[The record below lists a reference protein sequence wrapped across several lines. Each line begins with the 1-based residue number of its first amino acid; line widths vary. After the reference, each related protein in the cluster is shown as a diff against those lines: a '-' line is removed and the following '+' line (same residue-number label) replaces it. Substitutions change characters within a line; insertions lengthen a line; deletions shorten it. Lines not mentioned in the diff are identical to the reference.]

1 MIKVFTKDNCMA
13 CKMTKNVLKDLG
25 IDFSEVN
32 IDQDSEAF
40 NYLIE
45 NNLRTLPIVEHN
57 NEVVAMGFQ
66 PQHLKKL
73 KK

>member
-1 MIKVFTKDNCMA
+1 MVKVFTKDNCMA

-57 NEVVAMGFQ
+57 NEVLAMGFQ
-66 PQHLKKL
+66 PQNLKKL